1 MFEVFSGFDGGIVGE
16 ELEDGR
22 EVVSIRAVIK
32 ELVTQGYVRQEG
44 GGVVDLLN
52 SKSHH
57 LEAMITSQMQ
67 WLSGKKR
74 GDGERKFFCKMH
86 LPYSSLGIFSDILFF
101 TICENVKL

>member
-52 SKSHH
+52 CKPHH
-57 LEAMITSQMQ
+57 LE
-67 WLSGKKR
+67 
-74 GDGERKFFCKMH
+74 H
-86 LPYSSLGIFSDILFF
+86 LVAWQR
-101 TICENVKL
+101 E